1 LSDLSAYNGR
11 QRTTDVG
18 LRFTELREER
28 QLLQPFPTQLSGAEW
43 LSRQQN
49 ALLADEPRVGK
60 TGTAILA
67 ADYNLDDT
75 ILVVTTASGRP
86 VWKRA
91 FPNWSPY
98 NRQTQIIAQP
108 TKLTAPVCIVGWPSI
123 VNPQIRTEILKRSWD
138 RVFLDEAHNAK
149 NFAAKRTQSVYGQ
162 LLDGGTILHHG
173 LSIANAAKGVWC
185 LTGTPYPHDLSDI
198 YPMMR
203 SLCPER
209 LQSDPDKGWPD
220 VTTYEAFRDR
230 YCKWRPKKL
239 SPWKSII
246 VIMGGKN
253 ETELRD
259 RLNGFMLKRT
269 QADVGI
275 RPPVY
280 ETLPLVVSAKMLRD
294 VEGDIDRTSVL
305 AAARDG
311 DTRNLEMHLG
321 PLRRMTGEMKA
332 YAVVDAVKDEFDGG
346 LDKIVLAYWHKDVGQ
361 ILKDGLSEFG
371 VVGIDGST
379 SATARGDAEQQ
390 FLNNPQKRVFL
401 GQIEAAGEAIDLSSA
416 SVLWFVETVF
426 SPKSMKQMSL
436 RITNHTQTRQAI
448 VRVCVLEGSIDE
460 AVNESL
466 LRLWSSI
473 REVLA

>member
-1 LSDLSAYNGR
+1 ML
-11 QRTTDVG
+11 T
-18 LRFTELREER
+18 
-28 QLLQPFPTQLSGAEW
+28 PFPTQLSGADW
-43 LSRQQN
+43 LSRQQH

-60 TGTAILA
+60 TGTAIIA
-67 ADYNLDDT
+67 SDYCLDDT

-91 FPNWSPY
+91 FPAWSPF
-98 NRQTQIIAQP
+98 NRQTQILTKNA
-108 TKLTAPVCIVGWPSI
+108 KLTAPVCIVGWPSI
-123 VNPQIRTEILKRSWD
+123 TNPFVRKELLSRRWD
-138 RVFLDEAHNAK
+138 RIYLDEAHNAK
-149 NFAAKRTQSVYGQ
+149 NFDARRTQSAYG
-162 LLDGGTILHHG
+162 LLTEGGSILHRNQS
-173 LSIANAAKGVWC
+173 LAYAAKGVWC

-203 SLCPER
+203 ALCPER
-209 LQSDPDKGWPD
+209 LQADPTRGWTD
-220 VTTYEAFRDR
+220 VTRYEDFRDR

-259 RLNGFMLKRT
+259 RLAGFMLLRT

-280 ETLPLVVSAKMLRD
+280 ETLPLAVSPRMLRD
-294 VEGDIDRTSVL
+294 VEGDIDRTTVL
-305 AAARDG
+305 NAARNG
-311 DTRNLEMHLG
+311 DTRALDMHLG

-332 YAVVDAVKDEFDGG
+332 HAVVEAVRDEFDGG

-361 ILKDGLSEFG
+361 ILKDGLAQYG

-379 SATARGDAEQQ
+379 PAAKRGDAEQR
-390 FLNNPQKRVFL
+390 FLHDPKIKVFI

-436 RITNHTQTRQAI
+436 RITNHTQKRQAI

-473 REVLA
+473 REALA